1 MSFYLDDPSLSLD
14 TINFYENF
22 ETILRLVDER
32 LYAVELWEA
41 YFKCVQVSKIKN
53 QKEVYVHQQ
62 IKIYQLRD
70 SVRHILWNRQEYLN
84 SVQVV
89 TPVFNLIEKCE
100 NFERQFSH
108 LQFVD
113 Y

>member
-1 MSFYLDDPSLSLD
+1 MSFYLDDPTLSLD
-14 TINFYENF
+14 TINFHENF
-22 ETILRLVDER
+22 ETILRLVNER

-41 YFKCVQVSKIKN
+41 YFKCVRVSKIKN

-62 IKIYQLRD
+62 IKIFQLRD

-84 SVQVV
+84 SVQDV
-89 TPVFNLIEKCE
+89 TSVFNLIEKCE

>member
-1 MSFYLDDPSLSLD
+1 ML
-14 TINFYENF
+14 TIVKVVGKFSNLN
-22 ETILRLVDER
+22 ILFFRFIIKEII
-32 LYAVELWEA
+32 EI
-41 YFKCVQVSKIKN
+41 SKIKN
-53 QKEVYVHQQ
+53 QKEVYIHQQ
-62 IKIYQLRD
+62 IKIYRLRD

-100 NFERQFSH
+100 NFERKFSH